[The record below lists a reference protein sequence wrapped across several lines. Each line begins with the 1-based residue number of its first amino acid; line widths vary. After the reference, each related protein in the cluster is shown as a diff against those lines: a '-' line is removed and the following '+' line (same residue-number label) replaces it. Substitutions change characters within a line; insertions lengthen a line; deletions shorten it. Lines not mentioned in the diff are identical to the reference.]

1 MDSATKTIL
10 ILFATFLNLK
20 KTIKGKILVHGDG
33 TIMLS
38 ENDAAQEIPQFIRFY
53 ITYV

>member
-1 MDSATKTIL
+1 MPKQFNTIGSFPKFKK
-10 ILFATFLNLK
+10 IL
-20 KTIKGKILVHGDG
+20 KGKILVHSEG

>member
-10 ILFATFLNLK
+10 ILLATFLNLK
-20 KTIKGKILVHGDG
+20 NYKRKILVHGDG
-33 TIMLS
+33 TIILS